1 MESLSKFRQILIDRL
16 VSKGLEKVTIPS
28 LIRSMRICL
37 VIDPTMNHLQ
47 LDKELQLLGWYDIK
61 MDFHTLQIANAYF
74 ESKVTDSYLLV
85 KN

>member
-1 MESLSKFRQILIDRL
+1 MESLSKFKQILIDRL

-47 LDKELQLLGWYDIK
+47 LNKELELLGWNDIR
-61 MDFHTLQIANAYF
+61 MDSDTLQIATAYF
-74 ESKVTDSYLLV
+74 ESKVA
-85 KN
+85 